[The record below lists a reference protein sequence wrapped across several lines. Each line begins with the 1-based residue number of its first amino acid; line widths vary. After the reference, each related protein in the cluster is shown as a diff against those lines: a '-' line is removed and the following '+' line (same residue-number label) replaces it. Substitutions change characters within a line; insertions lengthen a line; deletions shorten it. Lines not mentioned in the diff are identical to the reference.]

1 MFQSNKRLAIISGC
15 VFSVLLLV
23 SPQRVSAS
31 NFKNCAQFKSS
42 YSKVIAR
49 SVADK
54 SRFTSKDS
62 FAAQAGG
69 GIAVKPRVYRANSSL
84 DSDRDGLL
92 CEDDLEMAVNFVR
105 VAELFK
111 GMLNEGSSNSLNG
124 WGNCSFR
131 GKNMW
136 GSVYISDNRFS
147 SDFVVYRSTNSFSA
161 DLKVFL
167 TSSRFSTSSCG
178 EWYLSSSPF
187 NADFSIFLTDN
198 QFSADFSVFF
208 TTNRFGAGRN

>member
-1 MFQSNKRLAIISGC
+1 MAVYANTKDWTYRFSVDNAENTRDKFMDSPLSMSFIDLMVHVMSGTQDDVMVNGKRIQLVISGF
-15 VFSVLLLV
+15 VFLVLLLV
-23 SPQRVSAS
+23 EPQKVSAS
-31 NFKNCAQFKSS
+31 TFKSCAQLKSA
-42 YSKVIAR
+42 YSNVIAR

-111 GMLNEGSSNSLNG
+111 GMLNEGSSSSLNG

-147 SDFVVYRSTNSFSA
+147 SDFVVYRSTNSF
-161 DLKVFL
+161 
-167 TSSRFSTSSCG
+167 RR
-178 EWYLSSSPF
+178 
-187 NADFSIFLTDN
+187 I
-198 QFSADFSVFF
+198 
-208 TTNRFGAGRN
+208 

>member
-1 MFQSNKRLAIISGC
+1 MFQGREFSAIIYVC
-15 VFSVLLLV
+15 VFSVLLFV
-23 SPQRVSAS
+23 SPQTVSAS
-31 NFKNCAQFKSS
+31 NFKNCAQLKTS
-42 YSKVIAR
+42 YSNVIAR

-62 FAAQAGG
+62 YAAQAGG
-69 GIAVKPRVYRANSSL
+69 GIVVKPKVYRANSVL
-84 DSDRDGLL
+84 DFDRDGLL

-111 GMLNEGSSNSLNG
+111 GMLNEGSSSSLNG

-147 SDFVVYRSTNSFSA
+147 SDFVVYRSSNSFSA

-198 QFSADFSVFF
+198 QFSADFSIFF
-208 TTNRFGAGRN
+208 TTSRFGAGRN

>member
-1 MFQSNKRLAIISGC
+1 MFKGKKIHLVISGF
-15 VFSVLLLV
+15 VFLVLLLV
-23 SPQRVSAS
+23 APHNVSAS
-31 NFKNCAQFKSS
+31 TFKSCAQLKSA
-42 YSKVIAR
+42 YSNVIAR
-49 SVADK
+49 SAADK

-62 FAAQAGG
+62 FATQAGG

-92 CEDDLEMAVNFVR
+92 CEDDLEMAVNFAR

-147 SDFVVYRSTNSFSA
+147 SDFVVYRTTNSFSA

-178 EWYLSSSPF
+178 EWYLSNSPF

-198 QFSADFSVFF
+198 QFSADFSIFF
-208 TTNRFGAGRN
+208 TSNRFGAGRN

>member
-1 MFQSNKRLAIISGC
+1 MTRSRTFQSFTCALM
-15 VFSVLLLV
+15 FSILV
-23 SPQRVSAS
+23 VVAPQNVSAS
-31 NFKNCAQFKSS
+31 SFKNCANFKTA
-42 YSKVIAR
+42 YSNVIAR
-49 SVADK
+49 STADK
-54 SRFTSKDS
+54 LRFTSKDS
-62 FAAQAGG
+62 YAAQAGG
-69 GIAVKPRVYRANSSL
+69 GIVVKPKVYRANSVL
-84 DSDRDGLL
+84 DFDRDGLL

-111 GMLNEGSSNSLNG
+111 GMLNEGSSSSLNG

-147 SDFVVYRSTNSFSA
+147 SDFVVYRSSNSFSA

-198 QFSADFSVFF
+198 QFSADFSIFF
-208 TTNRFGAGRN
+208 TTSRFGAGRN